1 MCLGGTGKTYLYEA
15 LIAKVRSMD
24 LIAVATATSG
34 IAASIMP
41 GGCTAH
47 SRFKIRIKLSGNTMC
62 SFTKQSGTA
71 ELLRRASLI
80 IWDEVAMTKR

>member
-1 MCLGGTGKTYLYEA
+1 
-15 LIAKVRSMD
+15 MD

-34 IAASIMP
+34 IASSIIL
-41 GGCTAH
+41 GGRTAH
-47 SRFKIRIKLSGNTMC
+47 SRLKVPIKLSGNTMC

-80 IWDEVAMTKR
+80 IWDEVV